1 MIQYSI
7 WYFVEEDFKI
17 MELKN
22 NGKVIGNL
30 NISAKALETIIE
42 KNISEIKG
50 VKGLVNLPFNLKQ
63 YILKRNSVSKVHIEM
78 NSGTVEINCAISI
91 QLGYSVK
98 KVCEEVQLQIKNV
111 VQNMTSLVVSCVNIY
126 AVGLCTD

>member
-1 MIQYSI
+1 
-7 WYFVEEDFKI
+7 

-22 NGKVIGNL
+22 NTKVIGNL

-50 VKGLVNLPFNLKQ
+50 VKSLANLPFDFKQ
-63 YILKRNSVSKVHIEM
+63 YILKRNNVSKVHFEM

-91 QLGYSVK
+91 KFGYSVK
-98 KVCEEVQLQIKNV
+98 KVCEEVQFQVKNV

-126 AVGLCTD
+126 VVGLCTD

>member
-50 VKGLVNLPFNLKQ
+50 VKGLVSLPFNLKQ
-63 YILKRNSVSKVHIEM
+63 YILKRDSVSKVHIEM

>member
-1 MIQYSI
+1 
-7 WYFVEEDFKI
+7 

-50 VKGLVNLPFNLKQ
+50 VKGLANLPFDFKQ
-63 YILKRNSVSKVHIEM
+63 YILKRNNFSKIHFEM

-91 QLGYSVK
+91 KIGYSVK
-98 KVCEEVQLQIKNV
+98 KVCEEVQLQVKNV
-111 VQNMTSLVVSCVNIY
+111 VQNMTNLVVSCVNIY
-126 AVGLCTD
+126 AVGLCIE